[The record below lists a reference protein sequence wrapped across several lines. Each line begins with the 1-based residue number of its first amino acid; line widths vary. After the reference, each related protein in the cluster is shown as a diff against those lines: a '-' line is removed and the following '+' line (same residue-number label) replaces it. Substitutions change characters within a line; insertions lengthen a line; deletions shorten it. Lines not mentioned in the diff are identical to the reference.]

1 MDSVDR
7 KILNILRT
15 HARIT
20 NLKLAQMLH
29 LTPSAALKRVRAL
42 ERSGCI
48 TGSSIRVDHAKIGM
62 DLTVLIEITAGEA
75 AGDISMGKRLAEMP
89 EICDVYDISG
99 HSNYLVKAVLRNTTA
114 LNELIARIGRI
125 SGVTRTRTTLIL
137 HTLKNELSVELP
149 EED

>member
-1 MDSVDR
+1 MDATDR
-7 KILNILRT
+7 KILNILRR

-29 LTPSAALKRVRAL
+29 LTPSAVLKRVRAL
-42 ERSGCI
+42 EKSGCI

-75 AGDISMGKRLAEMP
+75 VGHLSMGEELAGMP

-99 HSNYLVKAVLRNTTA
+99 HSNYIVKAVLRNTTA

-125 SGVTRTRTTLIL
+125 PGVTRTRTTLIL

-149 EED
+149 ENI